1 VRHDLAVNQGHDLA
15 HITALHLFVSL
26 DGVEHLGAQA
36 ADQLIGALL
45 RKGGQAGQRQQAC
58 SHDAKKAL
66 QEKVVHSHRV

>member
-1 VRHDLAVNQGHDLA
+1 MKERANAILVFLIGLLLV
-15 HITALHLFVSL
+15 VYWMWP
-26 DGVEHLGAQA
+26 A